1 MFPSLVTCTS
11 IDWFSDWSKDAL
23 YSVAQ
28 EFFTDTFKDEKIQEI
43 ASNFCVQAHTS
54 VIETSAELFQHEKRH
69 NYVTPTSFLD
79 FVQLVNRIMSEKM
92 KEITKVKT
100 SMETGLTALDV
111 ANKSVSELQ
120 EQIRALQP
128 ELDRL
133 IKEADAK
140 KIVIEEQEK
149 EGNIVREK
157 VAIEKEAAEKQAE
170 ETNAKAADAQADL
183 DLVEPILRE
192 AEHGVQGLTSKA
204 ISKSVH
210 TRTHQ
215 KLFVMF
221 SRAFA
226 SS

>member
-1 MFPSLVTCTS
+1 
-11 IDWFSDWSKDAL
+11 
-23 YSVAQ
+23 
-28 EFFTDTFKDEKIQEI
+28 
-43 ASNFCVQAHTS
+43 
-54 VIETSAELFQHEKRH
+54 
-69 NYVTPTSFLD
+69 
-79 FVQLVNRIMSEKM
+79 MSEKM

-128 ELDRL
+128 ELDRF

-170 ETNAKAADAQADL
+170 ETNAKAADA
-183 DLVEPILRE
+183 
-192 AEHGVQGLTSKA
+192 
-204 ISKSVH
+204 
-210 TRTHQ
+210 
-215 KLFVMF
+215 
-221 SRAFA
+221 
-226 SS
+226 